1 MILFP
6 SNYKQFPNA
15 SEGENEIYSLL
26 RNSKLAS
33 NWIVLHSLEIA
44 HHLKKN
50 QSEADFV
57 FMIPNVGILV
67 LEVKS
72 CKSLSFDGTTWQLGN
87 KQETRG
93 PFKQASDN
101 MFSIREYLE
110 SVNIDIKAIPFVSA
124 VWFTHISRKKI
135 QDSISWMPEQFLS
148 AEDLKQEITQVIA
161 GTTKTLISNLKR
173 NFGAQVAPFHQLEL
187 VSQALRPRFVA
198 HQAPKERARDVKRFL
213 DQALEI
219 QLETVKLL
227 TKFRAIALQGL
238 AGTGKTFIALHIAR
252 EAHERGERVLFL
264 CYNAMLS
271 EFIKSQMLNY
281 PLVKVSSL
289 HALLLEVSGLNV
301 PLNAGEEWWA
311 VTLPEEALKNAD
323 EYSKKYE
330 FDTLIID
337 EAQDLGTTNL
347 LLVLDQ
353 LLKGG
358 LSKSL
363 KIFVCGDFT
372 HQGVYLPGVDTLQN
386 YMSSIPDLQ
395 VLPPLLD
402 NCRNIKEL
410 GDFLNTFL
418 EMRPKYEKFR
428 RNDRDGEVHPIRIET
443 EDEILGEVKKLLNAI
458 LLKFTPDQVI
468 LLSAQKAKLAELV
481 AKLEIQTTEIRKP
494 KTNHVRWGS
503 PQEFKG
509 LEALAVLLIEFFD
522 QNKILDETFYIGATR
537 SIHDFYC
544 VISRDKIKQLVDRNN
559 VVNG

>member
-1 MILFP
+1 
-6 SNYKQFPNA
+6 
-15 SEGENEIYSLL
+15 
-26 RNSKLAS
+26 
-33 NWIVLHSLEIA
+33 
-44 HHLKKN
+44 
-50 QSEADFV
+50 
-57 FMIPNVGILV
+57 
-67 LEVKS
+67 
-72 CKSLSFDGTTWQLGN
+72 
-87 KQETRG
+87 
-93 PFKQASDN
+93 
-101 MFSIREYLE
+101 
-110 SVNIDIKAIPFVSA
+110 
-124 VWFTHISRKKI
+124 
-135 QDSISWMPEQFLS
+135 
-148 AEDLKQEITQVIA
+148 
-161 GTTKTLISNLKR
+161 
-173 NFGAQVAPFHQLEL
+173 
-187 VSQALRPRFVA
+187 
-198 HQAPKERARDVKRFL
+198 
-213 DQALEI
+213 
-219 QLETVKLL
+219 
-227 TKFRAIALQGL
+227 
-238 AGTGKTFIALHIAR
+238 
-252 EAHERGERVLFL
+252 
-264 CYNAMLS
+264 MLS
-271 EFIKSQMLNY
+271 EFIKQQMLNY

-323 EYSKKYE
+323 EYSKKHE

-418 EMRPKYEKFR
+418 DMRPKYEKFR
-428 RNDRDGEVHPIRIET
+428 RNDRDGEVKPIRIET
-443 EDEILGEVKKLLNAI
+443 EDEILSEVKKLLNAI

-468 LLSAQKAKLAELV
+468 LLSAQKSKLAELV
-481 AKLEIQTTEIRKP
+481 AKLGIQTTEIRKP

-522 QNKILDETFYIGATR
+522 QNKVLDETFYIGATR

-544 VISRDKIKQLVDRNN
+544 VISKDKIKQLVDRSS
-559 VVNG
+559 VVNA

>member
-1 MILFP
+1 IFPTRSRTSNRDYAGELWRCYIFNCSPSWNFRSGNRLPSKPGSSGYSISCWRKVIMILFP

-124 VWFTHISRKKI
+124 VWFTHISRKKV

-198 HQAPKERARDVKRFL
+198 HQAP
-213 DQALEI
+213 
-219 QLETVKLL
+219 
-227 TKFRAIALQGL
+227 
-238 AGTGKTFIALHIAR
+238 
-252 EAHERGERVLFL
+252 
-264 CYNAMLS
+264 
-271 EFIKSQMLNY
+271 
-281 PLVKVSSL
+281 
-289 HALLLEVSGLNV
+289 
-301 PLNAGEEWWA
+301 
-311 VTLPEEALKNAD
+311 
-323 EYSKKYE
+323 
-330 FDTLIID
+330 
-337 EAQDLGTTNL
+337 
-347 LLVLDQ
+347 
-353 LLKGG
+353 
-358 LSKSL
+358 
-363 KIFVCGDFT
+363 
-372 HQGVYLPGVDTLQN
+372 
-386 YMSSIPDLQ
+386 
-395 VLPPLLD
+395 
-402 NCRNIKEL
+402 
-410 GDFLNTFL
+410 
-418 EMRPKYEKFR
+418 
-428 RNDRDGEVHPIRIET
+428 
-443 EDEILGEVKKLLNAI
+443 
-458 LLKFTPDQVI
+458 
-468 LLSAQKAKLAELV
+468 
-481 AKLEIQTTEIRKP
+481 
-494 KTNHVRWGS
+494 
-503 PQEFKG
+503 
-509 LEALAVLLIEFFD
+509 
-522 QNKILDETFYIGATR
+522 
-537 SIHDFYC
+537 
-544 VISRDKIKQLVDRNN
+544 
-559 VVNG
+559 